1 MKYAL
6 FAAALL
12 AASPATLLPSPAA
25 AQSQQLEQACITVA
39 KNFLLVPSIKTG
51 IVQSF
56 PELDPP
62 GARLTYS
69 TREDAKPTDFNNSIE
84 CEFDKGQPPFR
95 LQRFCISDT
104 CYGPNEQDQDNR
116 RRYQE
121 IKALMDR
128 QK

>member
-6 FAAALL
+6 LAAAFLT
-12 AASPATLLPSPAA
+12 ASPATLLPSPAA

-69 TREDAKPTDFNNSIE
+69 TREDAKPTDFTNEIE
-84 CEFDKGQPPFR
+84 CEFDKGQTPFR

-121 IKALMDR
+121 VKALMDR

>member
-1 MKYAL
+1 MNYAL

-12 AASPATLLPSPAA
+12 TASPATLFPSPAA

-69 TREDAKPTDFNNSIE
+69 TREDAKPTDFTNQIE

>member
-1 MKYAL
+1 MKHAL
-6 FAAALL
+6 LAAALL

-69 TREDAKPTDFNNSIE
+69 TREDAKPTDFTNQIE

-95 LQRFCISDT
+95 LSSDGRPIAASELKGVDCQGSVT
-104 CYGPNEQDQDNR
+104 GR
-116 RRYQE
+116 GFTT
-121 IKALMDR
+121 
-128 QK
+128 

>member
-12 AASPATLLPSPAA
+12 TATPATLFPSPAA

-69 TREDAKPTDFNNSIE
+69 TREDAKPTDFTNQIE